1 MHITQVFNTTDK
13 HILLHSTLSLSLKMA
28 SKASSFLSLVLISNI
43 LIAIAVAGR
52 TISKNTNT
60 QQDKKEPQFLFKSHD
75 RVYIPGIGPVGFPPK
90 FHVTPH
96 NPFTHGNGG
105 VGAGTGSG
113 TGTGTG
119 PGTGTGT
126 GTGSGSTGRSY
137 VPGGDDTFVPNPGYE
152 VPIPG
157 SGGNVPAPFHP

>member
-1 MHITQVFNTTDK
+1 
-13 HILLHSTLSLSLKMA
+13 MA
-28 SKASSFLSLVLISNI
+28 SKASSFLALVLISHI

-52 TISKNTNT
+52 SISQQTNS
-60 QQDKKEPQFLFKSHD
+60 QDKKEPQFLFKSHD

-96 NPFTHGNGG
+96 NPFTHANGG

-119 PGTGTGT
+119 AGAGTGSGIGSGT

-157 SGGNVPAPFHP
+157 SGGSVPAPVHP

>member
-1 MHITQVFNTTDK
+1 
-13 HILLHSTLSLSLKMA
+13 MA
-28 SKASSFLSLVLISNI
+28 SKASSFLALVLISNI

-52 TISKNTNT
+52 SISKNTNT
-60 QQDKKEPQFLFKSHD
+60 QDKKEPQFLFKSHD

-96 NPFTHGNGG
+96 NPFTHCNGG

-113 TGTGTG
+113 TGTVTG
-119 PGTGTGT
+119 PGTGTGGTGSGTGT

-157 SGGNVPAPFHP
+157 TGGNVPAPVHP